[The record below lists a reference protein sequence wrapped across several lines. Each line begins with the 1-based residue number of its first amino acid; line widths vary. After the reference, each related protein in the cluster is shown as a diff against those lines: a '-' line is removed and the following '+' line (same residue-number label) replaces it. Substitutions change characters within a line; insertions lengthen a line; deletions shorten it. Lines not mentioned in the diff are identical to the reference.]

1 MSFNEGTYYISTNI
15 SGHKAIDIEASEPM
29 GRIIEYQTHGGKNQQ
44 WRLTRITHEEF
55 SIQSVA
61 TSTYIT
67 APSRSFIQHQKSE
80 AEWPQRLLRAKLTDF
95 VSSPTLDGSDM
106 TARGS
111 KLAPECNS
119 VARWK
124 VVKAKGDAYFIHN
137 VAYPNKVLDVSGSNQ
152 ADLTP
157 ILVYTYHGGANQ
169 QFTFKEM

>member
-1 MSFNEGTYYISTNI
+1 MSEGTYFISTTLG
-15 SGHKAIDIEASEPM
+15 SHKAMDLEASEPT

-44 WRLTRITHEEF
+44 WRVIRITHEEF

-61 TSTYIT
+61 TNTYIT
-67 APSRSFIQHQKSE
+67 APNG
-80 AEWPQRLLRAKLTDF
+80 D
-95 VSSPTLDGSDM
+95 DM

-124 VVKAKGDAYFIHN
+124 ITKASSKSDSFIVRN
-137 VAYPNKVLDVSGSNQ
+137 VAFPNKVLDVSGSNQ

-157 ILVYTYHGGANQ
+157 ILVYTYHGGNNQ
-169 QFTFKEM
+169 QFTFKEV

>member
-1 MSFNEGTYYISTNI
+1 MSFNEGTYYISTNL
-15 SGHKAIDIEASEPM
+15 SNAKAIDLEASEPT
-29 GRIIEYQTHGGKNQQ
+29 GRIIEYKTHGGKNQQ
-44 WRLTRITHEEF
+44 WRLVRITHEEF

-67 APSRSFIQHQKSE
+67 APNG
-80 AEWPQRLLRAKLTDF
+80 D
-95 VSSPTLDGSDM
+95 DM

-124 VVKAKGDAYFIHN
+124 IVKASSKGETYFVHN

-157 ILVYTYHGGANQ
+157 ILVYAYHGGSNQ
-169 QFTFKEM
+169 QFTFKQV

>member
-1 MSFNEGTYYISTNI
+1 MSFAEGTYYISTTL
-15 SGHKAIDIEASEPM
+15 SSPKAIDLEGSEPT
-29 GRIIEYQTHGGKNQQ
+29 GRIIEYKTHGDKNQQ
-44 WRLTRITHEEF
+44 WRLTLMTHDEY

-67 APSRSFIQHQKSE
+67 APNG
-80 AEWPQRLLRAKLTDF
+80 A
-95 VSSPTLDGSDM
+95 DM

-124 VVKAKGDAYFIHN
+124 IVKAKGDSYFIHN
-137 VAYPNKVLDVSGSNQ
+137 VAYPNKCLDVSGSNQ

-169 QFTFKEM
+169 QFTFKQM